1 MPLRLFQKWGGENFL
16 WETSNFFLDIFVC
29 FDIIIK
35 LSHDREVNIGNL
47 LEQ

>member
-29 FDIIIK
+29 FGIIIK